1 MGHNCELQEIYLCMK
16 RARIKIPKKEICSS
30 LCSSSLEDTED
41 EFLSGQDRKNLGQ
54 LIYPVEEAQ
63 LEILAYPVL
72 PHFALHPPSCGVPH
86 SAVYFSE

>member
-1 MGHNCELQEIYLCMK
+1 
-16 RARIKIPKKEICSS
+16 
-30 LCSSSLEDTED
+30 
-41 EFLSGQDRKNLGQ
+41 
-54 LIYPVEEAQ
+54 VEEAQ